1 MSPSLVLACFWAL
14 AANVIAM
21 TPSRDH
27 HWRNAYVLIAI
38 GIPILGYVT
47 MQHGPWV
54 GLLVLAGGCS
64 VLRWPV
70 IYLMRWLRRGVDQGD
85 IKGPAE

>member
-1 MSPSLVLACFWAL
+1 MTLSLILAALWAL
-14 AANVIAM
+14 LANLLAM
-21 TPSRDH
+21 LPSKDA
-27 HWRNAYVLIAI
+27 HWRNAYVLIGV

-64 VLRWPV
+64 ILRWPV
-70 IYLMRWLRRGVDQGD
+70 IYLGRWIARGVGLGTA
-85 IKGPAE
+85 K